1 MKSFD
6 LPVLYEDEDLLVINK
21 PAGVVVNRADTY
33 QGWTVQDWLEE
44 RFGDGG
50 ESGEVSEQA
59 AARDWEKLVP
69 EDFNA
74 QYGSPE
80 EIFKNRLGMVH
91 RLDKDTSGVLL
102 LAKNPGAL
110 VNLLAQFKNR
120 QVQKK
125 YLCLVHGK
133 FMLERGVVL
142 LPVGRRPDNRR
153 LFGVVPG
160 GRPAATEYQVLKYYP
175 HFNED
180 LLPEAASQ
188 NRRLSLYQGF
198 SLVECL
204 PKTGR
209 THQIR
214 VHLQHLQHPI
224 VGDSVYVGKK
234 RAKLDALWCPRQ
246 FLHASSL
253 TFTHPRSQKQ
263 LTVQAELLP
272 DLKDVLKFVSE
283 SA

>member
-1 MKSFD
+1 MKRFD
-6 LPVLYEDEDLLVINK
+6 LPVIYEDEDLLVVNK
-21 PAGVVVNRADTY
+21 PAGVVVNRAATY

-44 RFGDGG
+44 RLG
-50 ESGEVSEQA
+50 ESGETGA
-59 AARDWEKLVP
+59 KARDWEKLVP
-69 EDFNA
+69 EDFTA

-80 EIFKNRLGMVH
+80 KIFENRLGMVH
-91 RLDKDTSGVLL
+91 RLDKDTSGALL
-102 LAKNPGAL
+102 LAKNPGVL

-125 YLCLVHGK
+125 YLCLTHGR
-133 FMLERGVVL
+133 FVFESGAVR

-153 LFGVVPG
+153 LFGIVPD
-160 GRPAATEYQVLKYYP
+160 GRPAETVYQVLKYYP
-175 HFNED
+175 HFNAQ
-180 LLPEAASQ
+180 LLPENISKNQ
-188 NRRLSLYQGF
+188 RLSLYQGF

-224 VGDSVYVGKK
+224 VGDSIYVGKK

-253 TFTHPRSQKQ
+253 TFTHSRSRKQ
-263 LTVQAELLP
+263 LTIQAELLA